1 MQEIPERFE
10 MEVVLSGA
18 PRAGEAAGLPVE
30 GKARG
35 LCLSFSVLGIPK
47 VASASVSVSGA
58 GKGSLLPLK
67 LWVPCW
73 KWIYFPAS
81 VWVWFS
87 WRRIF
92 AGFLLLQR
100 KGSLNLDRM
109 SLFCQLLDLM
119 SIWSSH
125 RNLLNNA
132 KICQLIPARNAW
144 RNRELFLS
152 VSWNEQMSAPLLR
165 SCSASLTAR

>member
-67 LWVPCW
+67 LWVPC
-73 KWIYFPAS
+73 
-81 VWVWFS
+81 
-87 WRRIF
+87 
-92 AGFLLLQR
+92 
-100 KGSLNLDRM
+100 
-109 SLFCQLLDLM
+109 
-119 SIWSSH
+119 
-125 RNLLNNA
+125 
-132 KICQLIPARNAW
+132 
-144 RNRELFLS
+144 
-152 VSWNEQMSAPLLR
+152 
-165 SCSASLTAR
+165 